1 MRDESQ
7 GELIQV
13 LVMGRNVCLSGV
25 VMCVLSKDECMMG
38 LHPLDV
44 EEDVC

>member
-1 MRDESQ
+1 MRDETQ
-7 GELIQV
+7 GKLIQV
-13 LVMGRNVCLSGV
+13 LMMGRNVSLSGL
-25 VMCVLSKDECMMG
+25 VMCVLSKDECMV